1 MPNYKHLIAEVEELA
16 TNMTDL
22 QEFLKLIEENYDN
35 PKRVKLI
42 VQVYWSN
49 MDNELDILRN
59 TVKKMKNINLQ
70 GSRKGK
76 KQLKTLEKASITFN
90 IN

>member
-1 MPNYKHLIAEVEELA
+1 MPNYKRLIAEAEELV

-22 QEFLKLIEENYDN
+22 QELLKVIEENYDN
-35 PKRVKLI
+35 PKRVKLV

-59 TVKKMKNINLQ
+59 TVRKMKNINLQ
-70 GSRKGK
+70 GSRRGK
-76 KQLKTLEKASITFN
+76 KEPKPNKVDYGRSA
-90 IN
+90 